1 MASGRLPHL
10 AGESAVPVA
19 LDGRLELRVVRVE
32 EIGDKPSQQQRL
44 LQLEDGGGTQCS
56 AFEYRPLGV
65 PIAAGDALVLDGVLL
80 FAGMLLLEP
89 RTCKRVDQVGVA
101 RSREVDSPK
110 GAAGSEWWPDEPDI
124 DTADPPPRFVPV
136 GEERDRRLPNEPL
149 AQSTSSA
156 APAAAQPARASAP
169 LPAAPPPGLQP
180 RPAPPSKAPQPPP
193 PRAAPAPAVAS
204 RGRGAQ
210 RGGGRAQ
217 NGRGRADGSDR
228 RSGGGDAGRQSSG
241 AKTGGATAPPPP
253 SPIDADLLAELV
265 GTGLSVAEVYAELG
279 LGAPPS

>member
-10 AGESAVPVA
+10 AGESAAPVA
-19 LDGRLELRVVRVE
+19 LDGRLELRVVRME

-44 LQLEDGGGTQCS
+44 LQLADGGGTECS

-89 RTCKRVDQVGVA
+89 RTCKLVDQVGVA

-169 LPAAPPPGLQP
+169 LPAASPPGLHT
-180 RPAPPSKAPQPPP
+180 RPAPPSKAPQPQPAC
-193 PRAAPAPAVAS
+193 AAPAPAMAS

-210 RGGGRAQ
+210 RGGGRARS
-217 NGRGRADGSDR
+217 GRGRVDGSDG
-228 RSGGGDAGRQSSG
+228 RSDGGDAGRQSSG

-253 SPIDADLLAELV
+253 PPIDADLLAELV